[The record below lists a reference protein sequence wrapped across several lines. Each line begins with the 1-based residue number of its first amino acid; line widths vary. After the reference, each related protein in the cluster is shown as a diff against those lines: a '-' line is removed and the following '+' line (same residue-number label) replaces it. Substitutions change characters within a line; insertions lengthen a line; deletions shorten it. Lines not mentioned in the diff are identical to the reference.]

1 MVLLHH
7 RVLFQ
12 LIYASQLGNQFIKM
26 EGENLVYTLDEALS
40 AMRFGKFQ
48 VLVLIY
54 AGLGWFS
61 EAMEIM
67 ILSFVGPAVKSKW
80 KLSSGEESLL
90 TTVVFAGMLVGAY
103 SWGLISDNWGRR
115 KSFFLISIVTSGA
128 GLLSAFSPNYTSLVM
143 SRCLVGVGLGGGPV
157 FLSWFLEFVP
167 VSYRGTWMVVFS
179 AFWTAGTIFEASLAW
194 IVMTKLNWRWLLALS
209 SIPSFAL
216 LLFYGL
222 APESPRYLCMKG
234 RTIDALRILE
244 KISLINRAK
253 LPPGMLVSD
262 KKTTGQN
269 EESSV
274 SSQDTL
280 PPSAIRK
287 MIKKFKSAFSSFF
300 MLFSPKLIRTTLL
313 LWVLFFASAFSYY
326 GVVLL
331 TSKLSSKES
340 KCGSTIL
347 HSGNSKDNSLYVN
360 VFITSLAELP
370 GLLLPAIIVDI
381 IGRKLSMAIMFILA
395 CVFLLPLA
403 FHQSAVMTTVLLF
416 GVRVC
421 ATGTITVASFY
432 APEIYP
438 TSMRT
443 TGAGVASSVGRI
455 GGMVCPLVAVALVS
469 ACHLSAAVILFEVVF
484 VLAIASTLLLPF
496 ETKGQQL
503 RDNVDVLDS

>member
-1 MVLLHH
+1 
-7 RVLFQ
+7 
-12 LIYASQLGNQFIKM
+12 M

-80 KLSSGEESLL
+80 NLSSGEESL
-90 TTVVFAGMLVGAY
+90 
-103 SWGLISDNWGRR
+103 
-115 KSFFLISIVTSGA
+115 KSFLLISIVTSGA
-128 GLLSAFSPNYTSLVM
+128 GLLSAFSPNYMSLVM

-244 KISLINRAK
+244 KIALFNRAK

-262 KKTTGQN
+262 KKATSQN
-269 EESSV
+269 EESV
-274 SSQDTL
+274 SSQDAF

-287 MIKKFKSAFSSFF
+287 MIMKFKSAFSSFF

-347 HSGNSKDNSLYVN
+347 HSGNSKNNSLYVN

-370 GLLLPAIIVDI
+370 GLLLSAIIVDK
-381 IGRKLSMAIMFILA
+381 IGRKLSMVVMFILA
-395 CVFLLPLA
+395 CAFLLPLVS
-403 FHQSAVMTTVLLF
+403 HQSGTLTTALLF
-416 GVRVC
+416 GARMCV
-421 ATGTITVASFY
+421 TGTITVGSIY

-438 TSMRT
+438 TSMRNT
-443 TGAGVASSVGRI
+443 GYGVANGAGKI
-455 GGMVCPLVAVALVS
+455 GGMVCPLVAVGLVTG
-469 ACHLSAAVILFEVVF
+469 CHQTAAVILFEVVI
-484 VLAIASTLLLPF
+484 VLAIASVLLSKF
-496 ETKGQQL
+496 ETKGKAL
-503 RDNVDVLDS
+503 KDNVDALDP